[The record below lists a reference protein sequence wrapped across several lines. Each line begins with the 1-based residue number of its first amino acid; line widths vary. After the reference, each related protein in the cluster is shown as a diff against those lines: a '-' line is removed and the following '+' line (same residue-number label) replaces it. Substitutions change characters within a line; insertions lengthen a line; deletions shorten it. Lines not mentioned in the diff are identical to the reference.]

1 MQMYLSKFMGKQ
13 LVKSPVSLWAN
24 GVEEFVVMRVKHW
37 GCFRDVKDLM
47 QLLGLS
53 RQVSCL

>member
-1 MQMYLSKFMGKQ
+1 MGKQ

-24 GVEEFVVMRVKHW
+24 GVEEFVVMRVKRW
-37 GCFRDVKDLM
+37 GCFRDVKDLV

>member
-1 MQMYLSKFMGKQ
+1 MGKQ

-53 RQVSCL
+53 RQVSCV